1 MKKSI
6 IAGIAIAVSLF
17 AQADVLYW
25 MVSDAIA
32 ETATSGGTSEFAA
45 LYVRDSSDPSSILS
59 SNPYQLSVKTE
70 DDVYNQ
76 YNNIG
81 IGFEFAGI
89 QAYNN
94 SALSF
99 YVEILSGEH
108 KGKQSEMMSYA
119 QLANYI
125 IGGGASQQSSAFD
138 PVGFG
143 GATTAYNVPE
153 PTSGLLFLIGGM
165 LLGLK
170 RRRQA

>member
-25 MVSDAIA
+25 MVSDTIA
-32 ETATSGGTSEFAA
+32 ASATSGGTSDFAA
-45 LYVRDSSDPSSILS
+45 LYVRDSNDPSSLS

-70 DDVYNQ
+70 GDVYNQ
-76 YNNIG
+76 YQNLG
-81 IGFEFAGI
+81 IGFEYAGI

-94 SALSF
+94 GSFSF
-99 YVEILSGEH
+99 YVEILSGEYR
-108 KGKQSEMMSYA
+108 GKQTEAMSYA

-125 IGGGASQQSSAFD
+125 IGGGSSQQSSAFD
-138 PVGFG
+138 AVGFG
-143 GATTAYNVPE
+143 GGTTSYNVPE
-153 PTSGLLFLIGGM
+153 PTSGLLFLVGGM
-165 LLGLK
+165 LLGLR